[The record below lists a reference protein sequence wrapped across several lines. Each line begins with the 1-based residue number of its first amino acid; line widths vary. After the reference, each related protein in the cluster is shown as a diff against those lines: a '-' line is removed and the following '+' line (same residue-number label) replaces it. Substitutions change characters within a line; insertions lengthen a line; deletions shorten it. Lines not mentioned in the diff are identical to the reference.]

1 MEAAYLVAD
10 TDVVIDHLRDRNV
23 LLQAALLRFSVAVT
37 AITVYEILAVS
48 QLSERQI
55 QKIDRLLS
63 LVYVL
68 PLASESAAQAAQIY
82 RQLASQGQ
90 LIGFPDILI
99 AGICLAHDLP
109 LLTRNQAHF
118 ERIPD
123 LVLFP
128 LDTL

>member
-1 MEAAYLVAD
+1 
-10 TDVVIDHLRDRNV
+10 
-23 LLQAALLRFSVAVT
+23 
-37 AITVYEILAVS
+37 
-48 QLSERQI
+48 
-55 QKIDRLLS
+55 
-63 LVYVL
+63 
-68 PLASESAAQAAQIY
+68 
-82 RQLASQGQ
+82 